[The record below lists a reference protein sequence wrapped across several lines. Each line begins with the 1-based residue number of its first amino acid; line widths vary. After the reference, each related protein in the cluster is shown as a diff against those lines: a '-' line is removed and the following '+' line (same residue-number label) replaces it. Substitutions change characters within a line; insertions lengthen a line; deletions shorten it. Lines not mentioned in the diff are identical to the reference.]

1 MGAQYPDTFRR
12 LGRKLGLASRTR
24 SRFWGHCVGK
34 GSGRHVPSSP
44 KRVQNQAVDLGGREA
59 GGPMWAGV
67 CISTNKGTG
76 QLTPELGSGG
86 KTAKRIADNFLH
98 KNAI

>member
-1 MGAQYPDTFRR
+1 
-12 LGRKLGLASRTR
+12 
-24 SRFWGHCVGK
+24 
-34 GSGRHVPSSP
+34 
-44 KRVQNQAVDLGGREA
+44 
-59 GGPMWAGV
+59 MWAGV

-76 QLTPELGSGG
+76 QLTPELGGGG